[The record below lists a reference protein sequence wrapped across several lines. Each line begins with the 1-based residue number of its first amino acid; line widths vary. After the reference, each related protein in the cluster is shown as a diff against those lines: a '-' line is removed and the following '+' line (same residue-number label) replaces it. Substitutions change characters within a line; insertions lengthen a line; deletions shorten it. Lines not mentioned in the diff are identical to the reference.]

1 MKVLCSLMMI
11 MILRQAIAGIVR
23 KPPAFST
30 SVYSNSYLPAAM
42 QVIFHAVEQLK
53 LLQAE
58 KILQLELV
66 TSSSI
71 STTQS
76 MKKQQP
82 QSTTPEGISII
93 STATTAKVHE
103 ERTEISIISTPIIS
117 TSTLTN
123 EISSQSSSKTYDNST
138 EVAQRLATST
148 ASVVSDHKETPEV
161 NQETTETN
169 YELPATPETNH
180 ESPESVQEIPES
192 NQEVTENEKS
202 SNLSITEHSFGKVST
217 QIQTQQQA
225 SITQVSD
232 FQKTKKPTVD
242 SVVDE
247 IHRIVKTTTSLFS
260 DESDDSDESKSVET
274 SIEKSEKIEEEE
286 EETRFC
292 LLGERVAQV
301 PRPSL
306 NHYLRRSK
314 VPPRPSL
321 QQMANLYDA
330 LSKDARKQGFARFAG
345 YTDEILKIL
354 YSSAEGGIGPQ
365 LKQLLKKVVEKNE
378 LTRDD
383 AKLRTSQALRDLD
396 NPASA
401 LSMDLRRLL
410 PLRYTF

>member
-58 KILQLELV
+58 EILQLELA
-66 TSSSI
+66 TSSPI

-82 QSTTPEGISII
+82 QSTTPEGISITSI
-93 STATTAKVHE
+93 ATTAKVHE
-103 ERTEISIISTPIIS
+103 ERTKSVTSTPIIS
-117 TSTLTN
+117 TSTLAN

-138 EVAQRLATST
+138 EVTQRLATST

-180 ESPESVQEIPES
+180 ESPELVQEIPES
-192 NQEVTENEKS
+192 NPKVTENEES
-202 SNLSITEHSFGKVST
+202 LNTERSFGKVST
-217 QIQTQQQA
+217 QIQTQQQSIQA
-225 SITQVSD
+225 SVTQVSD

-274 SIEKSEKIEEEE
+274 SIEKLEKIEEEE

-306 NHYLRRSK
+306 NNYLRRSK
-314 VPPRPSL
+314 IPPRPSL

-345 YTDEILKIL
+345 YTDEVLKIL

-365 LKQLLKKVVEKNE
+365 LKQLLEKVVEKNE

>member
-1 MKVLCSLMMI
+1 MI

-58 KILQLELV
+58 EILQLV

-82 QSTTPEGISII
+82 QSTTPEGISTI

-103 ERTEISIISTPIIS
+103 ERTESIISTPIIS
-117 TSTLTN
+117 TSTLAN
-123 EISSQSSSKTYDNST
+123 ELSSQSSSKTYDNST

-161 NQETTETN
+161 NQETIETN
-169 YELPATPETNH
+169 YELPVTPETNH
-180 ESPESVQEIPES
+180 ESPEPVQEIPES
-192 NQEVTENEKS
+192 NQEVIQNEES
-202 SNLSITEHSFGKVST
+202 SNTERSFGKVST

-225 SITQVSD
+225 LITQVLN

-274 SIEKSEKIEEEE
+274 SIEKSEKIDEEE

-306 NHYLRRSK
+306 NNYLRRSK

-345 YTDEILKIL
+345 YTDEVLKIL

-365 LKQLLKKVVEKNE
+365 LKQLLEKIVEKNE

>member
-1 MKVLCSLMMI
+1 MMV

-30 SVYSNSYLPAAM
+30 PVYSNSYLPAAM

-58 KILQLELV
+58 EISQVEVELA

-76 MKKQQP
+76 MKKDQQS
-82 QSTTPEGISII
+82 QSTTPVGISII
-93 STATTAKVHE
+93 STASTAKVHD
-103 ERTEISIISTPIIS
+103 ERIESPTMS
-117 TSTLTN
+117 TSTLA
-123 EISSQSSSKTYDNST
+123 SRGSSKTNDDPT
-138 EVAQRLATST
+138 EVVQRLATST

-161 NQETTETN
+161 NEETTEKN
-169 YELPATPETNH
+169 YELQATPETNH
-180 ESPESVQEIPES
+180 ESPEPVQETPES
-192 NQEVTENEKS
+192 NQEIPEQSEGKFSNTER
-202 SNLSITEHSFGKVST
+202 SFRKVS
-217 QIQTQQQA
+217 IQTQTPQYNDASRQQSTQA
-225 SITQVSD
+225 SVTQVSD
-232 FQKTKKPTVD
+232 DQKKKEPTVD

-247 IHRIVKTTTSLFS
+247 IYGIVKTTTSLFS
-260 DESDDSDESKSVET
+260 EESDDTDESKSVEI
-274 SIEKSEKIEEEE
+274 SIEKSEKIEDEEE
-286 EETRFC
+286 DTRFC

-314 VPPRPSL
+314 IPSRPSL
-321 QQMANLYDA
+321 QQLANLYDA

-345 YTDEILKIL
+345 YTDEVLKIL
-354 YSSAEGGIGPQ
+354 HTSAEGGVGPQ
-365 LKQLLKKVVEKNE
+365 LKQLLEKVIEKNE

-401 LSMDLRRLL
+401 LSKDLRRLL
-410 PLRYTF
+410 PLRYTL

>member
-1 MKVLCSLMMI
+1 MMV

-30 SVYSNSYLPAAM
+30 PVYSNSYLPAAM

-58 KILQLELV
+58 EISQVEVELA

-76 MKKQQP
+76 MKKDQQS
-82 QSTTPEGISII
+82 QSTTPVGISII
-93 STATTAKVHE
+93 STASTAKVHD
-103 ERTEISIISTPIIS
+103 ERIESPTMS
-117 TSTLTN
+117 TSTLA
-123 EISSQSSSKTYDNST
+123 SRGSSKTNDDPT
-138 EVAQRLATST
+138 EVVQRLAT

-161 NQETTETN
+161 NEETTEKN
-169 YELPATPETNH
+169 YELQATPETNH
-180 ESPESVQEIPES
+180 ESPEPVQETPES
-192 NQEVTENEKS
+192 NQEIPEQSEGKFSNTER
-202 SNLSITEHSFGKVST
+202 SFRKVS
-217 QIQTQQQA
+217 IQTQTPQYNDASRQQSTQA
-225 SITQVSD
+225 SVTQVSD
-232 FQKTKKPTVD
+232 DQKKKEPTVD

-247 IHRIVKTTTSLFS
+247 IYGIVKTTTSLFS
-260 DESDDSDESKSVET
+260 EESDDTDESKSVEI
-274 SIEKSEKIEEEE
+274 SIEKSEKIEDEEE
-286 EETRFC
+286 DTRFC

-314 VPPRPSL
+314 IPSRPSL
-321 QQMANLYDA
+321 QQLANLYDA

-345 YTDEILKIL
+345 YTDEVLKIL
-354 YSSAEGGIGPQ
+354 HTSAEGGVGPQ
-365 LKQLLKKVVEKNE
+365 LKQLLEKVVEKNE

-401 LSMDLRRLL
+401 LSKDLRRLL
-410 PLRYTF
+410 PLRYTL